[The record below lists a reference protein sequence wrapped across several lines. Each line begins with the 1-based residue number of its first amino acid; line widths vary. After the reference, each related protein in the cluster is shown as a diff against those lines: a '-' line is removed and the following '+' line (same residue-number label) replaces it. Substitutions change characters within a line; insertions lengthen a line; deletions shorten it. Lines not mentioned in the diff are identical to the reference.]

1 MSTKEDQK
9 RINPEGLIASN
20 SFDPRYLT
28 SKKSIDDRSLNP
40 HVYKK
45 LLQAVR
51 EKKQDHP
58 LQILECGA
66 GIGTMFARM
75 MDWGLLRGSVVYRIT
90 DNDPRLLHG
99 AHEYLSQWATKRNY
113 AFIWLE
119 ENHGQL
125 NTEDAEVSVLLEVVD
140 VTNIAQ
146 KSYLPSSYDLIIA
159 HALLD
164 LVDFSVV
171 LPDLFSLL
179 QDDALAYLTCNFNGQ
194 TFFLPECEDDEEII
208 QLYHD
213 SMEKRLQGASRTGKN
228 LLLYLQQQGLEIL
241 AAGSSDWIIHPQ
253 QDKYSKDEEFFL
265 HTIIE
270 MIERELTQIDG
281 LSLSITEW
289 SRLRHQQAENGQLT
303 LLASHLDFLVRT
315 SAGRFTGS

>member
-1 MSTKEDQK
+1 MTIKKHHK
-9 RINPEGLIASN
+9 RSNPEEAIARDG
-20 SFDPRYLT
+20 FTPRYLT
-28 SKKSIDDRSLNP
+28 SKKSIDDHSLNP

-45 LLQAVR
+45 LLQAVH

-66 GIGTMFARM
+66 GIGTMFTRM
-75 MDWGLLRGSVVYRIT
+75 IDWGLLRGSVLYRIT

-99 AHEYLSQWATKRNY
+99 AHKYLSQWATKRNH
-113 AFIWLE
+113 AFTWLE

-125 NTEDAEVSVLLEVVD
+125 TTEDAEVSVLFEVVD
-140 VTNIAQ
+140 VKNIAQ

-171 LPDLFSLL
+171 LPALFSFLK
-179 QDDALAYLTCNFNGQ
+179 DDALAYLTCNFNGQ
-194 TFFLPECEDDEEII
+194 TLFLPECEDDEEII

-253 QDKYSKDEEFFL
+253 QNKYSKDEEFFL
-265 HTIIE
+265 HAIIE
-270 MIERELTQIDG
+270 MIEKELTKIDG
-281 LSLSITEW
+281 MDFSITEW
-289 SRLRHQQAENGQLT
+289 STLRHQQAENGQLT
-303 LLASHLDFLVRT
+303 LLASHLDFLVRA